1 MDQKGG
7 SNMQYTIKI
16 ILTEEESNSLTTILE
31 DKNMSEKTY
40 FAKAIL
46 EKLTKDLAKYKQ
58 FC

>member
-1 MDQKGG
+1 
-7 SNMQYTIKI
+7 MQYTIKI
-16 ILTEEESNSLTTILE
+16 ILTEEENNSLNTILE

-46 EKLTKDLAKYKQ
+46 KKLTKDLAKYKQ